1 MHKYYVKIEVIFMN
15 KYTQACRPEQRM
27 SNKTLLAILDSR
39 IDYTQASVVAT
50 GETIDITNYDQYTI
64 NYNIYNRIW
73 IYYEQNQ
80 PRRMLLINN
89 NWNVVSFIPSSRKVC
104 VKLESDVGTRV
115 LNFTVPIIFN

>member
-1 MHKYYVKIEVIFMN
+1 MN
-15 KYTQACRPEQRM
+15 KYAQACRPEQRM
-27 SNKTLLAILDSR
+27 SNNTLLAILDSR
-39 IDYTQASVVAT
+39 IDYTQASVMAT
-50 GETIDITNYDQYTI
+50 GETIDLAKHNQHTI